1 MMVVSFQ
8 VSFMTFLSDDTV
20 SDIAKRFDYI
30 ALLLMSGSV
39 ICIVFILSYGYKME
53 QLGRVQNEK
62 LALLRKEEKINRD
75 YYMKLYEKNEEINRY
90 HHDVKHYIRMCKDLM
105 KNHKY
110 EQAVNVLDNV
120 DNGICSATQHI
131 SYSGNMIID
140 AVINGVLGDDIENDR
155 VKFEYRGLLPN
166 NLGISA
172 VDLCSVISNALEN
185 ARNAVGKLQNKASKE
200 KIITMSGAVS
210 GNVLFINISNAVED
224 GMHVIMSARDSNS
237 LCERVRTESACKTED
252 KHSDGHG
259 FGLENIKRIAEANNG
274 EAEYSI
280 ADNIFNIEISME
292 ISIKNQ

>member
-1 MMVVSFQ
+1 
-8 VSFMTFLSDDTV
+8 
-20 SDIAKRFDYI
+20 
-30 ALLLMSGSV
+30 
-39 ICIVFILSYGYKME
+39 
-53 QLGRVQNEK
+53 
-62 LALLRKEEKINRD
+62 
-75 YYMKLYEKNEEINRY
+75 
-90 HHDVKHYIRMCKDLM
+90 MCKELM
-105 KNHKY
+105 KNHEY
-110 EQAVNVLDNV
+110 EQVVNVLDNV
-120 DNGICSATQHI
+120 DNGICSVTQHI
-131 SYSGNMIID
+131 SYSGNIIID

-185 ARNAVGKLQNKASKE
+185 ARNAVGKLQNKTSKE

-210 GNVLFINISNAVED
+210 GNILFINISNAVED
-224 GMHVIMSARDSNS
+224 GMHVIMSASDSNS
-237 LCERVRTESACKTED
+237 LRERVRTETALRATSYDVARKTVD
-252 KHSDGHG
+252 KHGDGHG